1 LYQTPAVHLHCFS
14 CGKQKYDLTDDT
26 LLEMELNLSQTNL
39 LQMDAARPHIVTEIK
54 RGVITTLEDRSLT
67 KETAEKY
74 RVEKLFDETD
84 RPIGYAFNYWNED
97 GTIYAQKV
105 KKLNKMG
112 MQWNGV
118 HDTIPG
124 LFGQS
129 LFPSGGKFITIT
141 EGEEDAMAAY
151 QILKAASPSFEP
163 VVVSIVDGAASVEKC
178 CKKAWEYINSFE
190 NIILSFD
197 GDEAGIRAAE
207 KISKLFNYRPKVIL
221 FSEAKKNKE
230 GAWELKDAN
239 DYLKANRSRDFINMW
254 WKADKMTPKGVLT
267 MKSMWQHMIKKD
279 SNTCVS
285 YPWAGATKML
295 HGLITGHFVVIKA
308 GVKVGKCFGKDTP
321 VRMFDGSVKMV
332 QYIAEG
338 DLLMGDDS
346 SPRKVMSLTSGKEE
360 LFKVHQKKRDSYV
373 VNKSHILCV
382 KNTVTKELCDIDLV
396 DYLALGKGHDWKGYA
411 ASVDRGTPFFEDG
424 VLSPYYLGLW
434 LGDGT
439 SDSTNITNLD
449 PEVINYLQ
457 DYAIK
462 CGLRMITHTDQRNGV
477 LTHSLTGVPG
487 KQNIVTEGLK
497 RLGVFKN
504 KHIPKAVLL
513 SPMAERLSL
522 LAGLLDTDGH
532 LAKMP
537 NGSQNFEITQKN
549 QTLAL
554 GIQEIA
560 RSCGFRCSV
569 TEIRK
574 SCWYLGE
581 YKKSTYQRL
590 IITGDLEKIPTKIVY
605 KQAAPWREKHRDPL
619 IYGIEIESIG
629 EGHYYGF
636 VLEGNHRFLLE
647 DFTVVH
653 NTSLL
658 KEIAYHIHTTSP
670 HNVGLIFLENTK
682 KEIGLGLCAL
692 HMNKPIKPWEIPDDL
707 AALATAHEFLS
718 QDDRIT
724 IFDPED
730 SRTVENIMAKILYFV
745 KAHNCRYILLD
756 HITMLSY
763 QSGDDNERRFIDK
776 LCADLKELT
785 TSLDICIIAVT
796 HVNDDGKARGSRASA
811 QLCDSTI
818 MLERDKTSDD
828 PIVKNTTKFIVE
840 DNRWGECG
848 TACNLF
854 YNQTDGRMTELDF
867 DLETG
872 ADKERTVEFD
882 K

>member
-1 LYQTPAVHLHCFS
+1 
-14 CGKQKYDLTDDT
+14 
-26 LLEMELNLSQTNL
+26 MELNLSQTNL

-279 SNTCVS
+279 SNTMVP
-285 YPWAGATKML
+285 YPWPGATKML

-308 GVKVGKCFGKDTP
+308 APKVGK
-321 VRMFDGSVKMV
+321 
-332 QYIAEG
+332 
-338 DLLMGDDS
+338 
-346 SPRKVMSLTSGKEE
+346 
-360 LFKVHQKKRDSYV
+360 
-373 VNKSHILCV
+373 
-382 KNTVTKELCDIDLV
+382 
-396 DYLALGKGHDWKGYA
+396 
-411 ASVDRGTPFFEDG
+411 
-424 VLSPYYLGLW
+424 
-434 LGDGT
+434 
-439 SDSTNITNLD
+439 
-449 PEVINYLQ
+449 
-457 DYAIK
+457 
-462 CGLRMITHTDQRNGV
+462 
-477 LTHSLTGVPG
+477 
-487 KQNIVTEGLK
+487 
-497 RLGVFKN
+497 
-504 KHIPKAVLL
+504 
-513 SPMAERLSL
+513 
-522 LAGLLDTDGH
+522 
-532 LAKMP
+532 
-537 NGSQNFEITQKN
+537 TQ
-549 QTLAL
+549 
-554 GIQEIA
+554 I
-560 RSCGFRCSV
+560 
-569 TEIRK
+569 
-574 SCWYLGE
+574 
-581 YKKSTYQRL
+581 
-590 IITGDLEKIPTKIVY
+590 
-605 KQAAPWREKHRDPL
+605 
-619 IYGIEIESIG
+619 
-629 EGHYYGF
+629 
-636 VLEGNHRFLLE
+636 
-647 DFTVVH
+647 
-653 NTSLL
+653 L